1 MRDPLDVIAE
11 ICHDQPADALTRIAE
26 VLGFSDEDVRCAA
39 RYRWLRARRDVTL
52 TVMFFGN
59 GCVNKTI
66 EMAEA
71 KLDEAM
77 AADGVKG
84 LDDAQQ

>member
-1 MRDPLDVIAE
+1 MSNVGPYVQSMQDQARD
-11 ICHDQPADALTRIAE
+11 
-26 VLGFSDEDVRCAA
+26 AA
-39 RYRWLRARRDVTL
+39 RYRWLRSRRDVTL
-52 TVMFFGN
+52 ITMFFGN

-77 AADGVKG
+77 AADAGR
-84 LDDAQQ
+84 AR

>member
-1 MRDPLDVIAE
+1 MSFGDDLYAMHKRREQDRI
-11 ICHDQPADALTRIAE
+11 DAT
-26 VLGFSDEDVRCAA
+26 
-39 RYRWLRARRDVTL
+39 RYRWLRERRDVTL
-52 TVMFFGN
+52 ITMFFGN

-71 KLDEAM
+71 ALDEAM

-84 LDDAQQ
+84 LDQCKS